1 MFGEPQ
7 GEHRW
12 LDRFLGTWTYEH
24 ECQPD
29 PGQPVQK
36 LKGRQTFTSLGGFWI
51 LGDGTGEM
59 PGGGEAKM
67 LLTIGYDPASKR
79 YVGSWIG
86 SMMPNLWVYE
96 GDVDAAGRIL
106 SLQADGP
113 SFSGDGT
120 IATYQD
126 IVEVMT
132 DDHYRFR
139 SQVRQPDG
147 SWHVF
152 IEADYRRAA

>member
-1 MFGEPQ
+1 
-7 GEHRW
+7 
-12 LDRFLGTWTYEH
+12 
-24 ECQPD
+24 
-29 PGQPVQK
+29 
-36 LKGRQTFTSLGGFWI
+36 
-51 LGDGTGEM
+51 
-59 PGGGEAKM
+59 M

-106 SLQADGP
+106 TLQADGP

-152 IEADYRRAA
+152 MEADYRRAA

>member
-7 GEHRW
+7 DEHRW

-29 PGQPVQK
+29 PDQPAQK

-59 PGGGEAKM
+59 PGGEAKM

-96 GDVDAAGRIL
+96 GDVDASGRIL
-106 SLQADGP
+106 TLQSDGP

-120 IATYQD
+120 NATYQD
-126 IVEVMT
+126 IIEVMT

-147 SWHVF
+147 SWQVF
-152 IEADYRRAA
+152 MEADYRRAA

>member
-24 ECQPD
+24 ECQPGPD
-29 PGQPVQK
+29 QPAQK

-51 LGDGTGEM
+51 LGDGTGDM

-67 LLTIGYDPASKR
+67 LLTIGYDPAKKH

-96 GDVDAAGRIL
+96 GM
-106 SLQADGP
+106 STP
-113 SFSGDGT
+113 
-120 IATYQD
+120 
-126 IVEVMT
+126 
-132 DDHYRFR
+132 
-139 SQVRQPDG
+139 
-147 SWHVF
+147 
-152 IEADYRRAA
+152 RAASSPCRPMARPSRAMAPSPPTRTSSRS